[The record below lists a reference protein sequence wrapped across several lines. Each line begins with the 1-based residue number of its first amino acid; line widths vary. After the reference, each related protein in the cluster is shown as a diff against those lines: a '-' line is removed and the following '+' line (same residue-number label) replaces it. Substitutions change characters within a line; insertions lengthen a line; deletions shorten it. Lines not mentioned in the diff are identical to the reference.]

1 MEPDYINGNLR
12 RAWSDLHLT
21 QKKAG
26 QLRKSHLE
34 ELAAFKGEADNT
46 TAAKE
51 LKKLMHIEQVRKTAR
66 KHGWYLKERKKG
78 MVDHILIPTTQVI
91 DPTTLMVCLLISSF
105 LAWINNT
112 DILQPWIF
120 LLLCWVVSL
129 RIKDTQVVWER
140 VSNPDLLYACILQR
154 NKS

>member
-1 MEPDYINGNLR
+1 MESDYINGKLR
-12 RAWSDLHLT
+12 QAWSDLHLT

-26 QLRKSHLE
+26 QLRKSHLK

-66 KHGWYLKERKKG
+66 KHGWYLKEREKG

-91 DPTTLMVCLLISSF
+91 DPTTLMVCLLIPSF
-105 LAWINNT
+105 LAWINDNDT
-112 DILQPWIF
+112 LQP
-120 LLLCWVVSL
+120 
-129 RIKDTQVVWER
+129 
-140 VSNPDLLYACILQR
+140 
-154 NKS
+154 